1 MPMAVASWLSSPLF
15 TLGDCSSSVVM
26 LAVGGSDSATDT
38 LMDDFSSSSFSIG
51 DGTEDGLFSLSTG
64 DGACVVDVG
73 LGTEDEVTGL
83 GAVIASG
90 LGAVATGLGVVVESG
105 DGVVIDPAVAES
117 GDGATAGVVWLI
129 VLLAATSDDAD
140 GDKDSGVGAGA
151 DAGTDAGAGAGAAV
165 SSSDAVTLA

>member
-90 LGAVATGLGVVVESG
+90 LGVVVESG

-129 VLLAATSDDAD
+129 VSLAATSDDAD

>member
-1 MPMAVASWLSSPLF
+1 MAVASWLSSPLF

-83 GAVIASG
+83 GAV
-90 LGAVATGLGVVVESG
+90 ATGLGVVV
-105 DGVVIDPAVAES
+105 ES

-129 VLLAATSDDAD
+129 VSLAATSDDAD
-140 GDKDSGVGAGA
+140 GDKESGVGAGA
-151 DAGTDAGAGAGAAV
+151 GADADAGADAGAGAGAAV